1 MNCLNLQHS
10 HRMLYILLLLFA
22 LLESKPQA
30 GCPVSEK
37 CPYYSAHK
45 GEHAGEK
52 GCPLD
57 KGGCPYYKKHDKDH
71 SAEDIIAADSAEAC
85 PMEKCPYFEVRRFI

>member
-1 MNCLNLQHS
+1 
-10 HRMLYILLLLFA
+10 MLYILLLLFA